1 MPEYHATV
9 GPTRAYLAPT
19 AASSVT
25 RRRPREPSWAALDAP
40 KPPLRLALGRD
51 AVDTIRGQLE
61 SLTAELSE
69 WEAVSR
75 DTASDVDT

>member
-1 MPEYHATV
+1 VRRRV
-9 GPTRAYLAPT
+9 GPTRAYLGTHGSQLGDPAK
-19 AASSVT
+19 AA
-25 RRRPREPSWAALDAP
+25 RAILAALDAP
-40 KPPLRLALGRD
+40 KPPLRLALGAD

-75 DTASDVDT
+75 DTAFDVDR